1 MSEPARVPESGYP
14 VRELTRSLWSHFG
27 EYAIIESGM
36 RYLTWIL
43 LGVGLAVA
51 AWGEGRSPSI
61 AIILPLLWALAPS
74 RSHAFVL
81 TAAYHMG
88 VIRFLPGYAGTWFS
102 SITMGAG
109 VWLAVGVISGLGWA
123 ICWTRSK
130 KPLWVIASTIAAL
143 SVTLLP
149 PVAGVLPGHPLVGW
163 GFTMPGTG
171 WLGLAA
177 MFAASAAGVWIVRC
191 RVPVLP
197 RVPKWAVPGMVSLLA
212 IMTATA
218 GMQPG
223 GNGAGKIIA
232 RAGAISTHLGGP
244 PPPYSM
250 EVMERVEKIAKATQS
265 LAGGDD
271 GFTTVIF
278 PESVLGIYDP
288 SLYPVLESTLLQ
300 KARDAGQT
308 VILGADLQLDGAK
321 WLNSALI
328 FRPDGSSTYLSAR
341 QAAPV
346 AMWKPWAQGGHYPSD
361 WLGRNVAPIGG
372 GLTARFMFCYE
383 EYIPML
389 HLIDEALYDHNVVVA
404 MSNLWPSHGELAN
417 HVQAA
422 HTQGMALLF
431 GRRWLRAVNLPK

>member
-1 MSEPARVPESGYP
+1 ML
-14 VRELTRSLWSHFG
+14 ELIRSPSSVLSRFSNHEIAKTIRFVQ
-27 EYAIIESGM
+27 
-36 RYLTWIL
+36 WIL
-43 LGVGLAVA
+43 LGWGLSVA

-61 AIILPLLWALAPS
+61 AILLPLLWALAPS
-74 RSHAFVL
+74 RALAFAV
-81 TAAYHMG
+81 TASYHMG
-88 VIRFLPGYAGTWFS
+88 VIRFLPGYAGTWFAS
-102 SITMGAG
+102 TSMGVG
-109 VWLAVGVISGLGWA
+109 VWLTVGVVSGLGWA
-123 ICWTRSK
+123 LCWTRSN
-130 KPLWVIASTIAAL
+130 KPLWVVLSTVAAL
-143 SVTLLP
+143 SITLLP
-149 PVAGVLPGHPLVGW
+149 PVAGVLPGHPLIGW
-163 GFTMPGTG
+163 GFTLPGTG
-171 WLGLAA
+171 WIGLAL
-177 MFAASAAGVWIVRC
+177 MFVATAAGVWFIRC
-191 RVPVLP
+191 RLP
-197 RVPKWAVPGMVSLLA
+197 AIQRAPKWAVPGMMSLLA

-223 GNGAGKIIA
+223 GNSAGKIVA
-232 RAGAISTHLGGP
+232 RAGAVSTHLGGP

-250 EVMERVEKIAKATQS
+250 EVMERVEKIAKVTQS

-278 PESVLGIYDP
+278 PESVIGIYDP
-288 SLYPVLESTLLQ
+288 SLYPVLETSILK

-308 VILGADLQLDGAK
+308 VILGADVQIGSSQ
-321 WLNSALI
+321 WINSALV
-328 FRPDGSSTYLSAR
+328 FRPDGSSTYLAAR
-341 QAAPV
+341 QSAPV
-346 AMWKPWAQGGHYPSD
+346 SMWKPWAKDGHYPSD

-389 HLIDEALYDHNVVVA
+389 HLLDEALFDHNIVVA